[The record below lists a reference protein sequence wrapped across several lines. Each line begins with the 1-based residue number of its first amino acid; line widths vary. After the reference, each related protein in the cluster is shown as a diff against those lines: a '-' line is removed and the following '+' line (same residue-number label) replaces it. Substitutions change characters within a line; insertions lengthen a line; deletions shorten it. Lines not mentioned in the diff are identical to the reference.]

1 MRFERPAA
9 GTRQSYARIGSTSDR
24 NVGATIGQDA
34 AASRLFLGAVSPH
47 ADPIDLT
54 ARRRRCIVLPAPM
67 YKYGQDFI
75 RAIPKSDLHVHLDGS
90 LRLSSL
96 IELAKERK
104 IALPSFTEEGLNTL
118 VFKDSYKDLNEYLSG
133 FTWTLT
139 VLQDAEGLERASYEL
154 AIDSWAEGVRY
165 LEVRFA
171 PQLHMSPTFPF
182 EAVMLAVD
190 TGLRRAREACN
201 ATLGPDEPPFDYG
214 IIVSAMR
221 FFDESFSEYY
231 RNLCRALA
239 YSTQQEVIR
248 TASLELAKAGVR
260 LRRDTDIQIV
270 GFDLAGSEQGYPA
283 SAHEDSYD
291 FVHKNFMR
299 KTVHAGEA
307 YGPESIFQAIA
318 KLHADRIGHGLHLF
332 DEGMI
337 FSGSVQ
343 DKRAYIE
350 NLVNY
355 IAENRTTIEV
365 CLTSNMQTSP
375 ALKAVEEH
383 SLRQMLSHKLSL
395 SFCTDNRLVS
405 HTCVTRELTLAL
417 ENFAIPPGQLKDI
430 IIYGFKRSFYYHP
443 YPQKRKW
450 VRQLI
455 DYYETIEKK
464 FGIV

>member
-1 MRFERPAA
+1 MQ
-9 GTRQSYARIGSTSDR
+9 TKVYS
-24 NVGATIGQDA
+24 
-34 AASRLFLGAVSPH
+34 
-47 ADPIDLT
+47 
-54 ARRRRCIVLPAPM
+54 
-67 YKYGQDFI
+67 QDFI

-104 IALPSFTEEGLNTL
+104 VALPSFTEEGLNAL
-118 VFKDSYKDLNEYLSG
+118 VFKGSYKDLNEYLSG
-133 FTWTLT
+133 FSWTLT
-139 VLQDAEGLERASYEL
+139 VLQDPEGLERSSYEL
-154 AIDSWAEGVRY
+154 ALDNWAEGVRY

-171 PQLHMSPTFPF
+171 PQLHMSSTFPF
-182 EAVMLAVD
+182 EAVMRAVD
-190 TGLRRAREACN
+190 TGLRRAREAVN
-201 ATLGPDEPPFDYG
+201 ATIGPDEPPFDYG
-214 IIVSAMR
+214 IIVCAMR
-221 FFDESFSEYY
+221 FFDENFSDYY
-231 RNLCRALA
+231 RNLCRVLS
-239 YSTQQEVIR
+239 YSSPAEVIQA
-248 TASLELAKAGVR
+248 ASLELAKAGVR
-260 LRRDTDIQIV
+260 LRRETDIQIV
-270 GFDLAGSEQGYPA
+270 GFDLAGSEYGYPA
-283 SAHEDSYD
+283 SAHEESYD
-291 FVHKNFMR
+291 YVHKNFMR

-332 DEGMI
+332 DEALI

-375 ALKAVEEH
+375 ALTAIEGH
-383 SLRQMLSHKLSL
+383 SLRQMLAHKLSV

-405 HTCVTRELTLAL
+405 HTSVTNELTLAL

-443 YPQKRKW
+443 YTMKRKW

-455 DYYETIEKK
+455 DYYESIEKK
-464 FGIV
+464 YGITQRTP